1 MVRIR
6 NGIEE
11 QPCIAGASHYAVH
24 QFETHKKGHSERGPI
39 TKQIVTC
46 LKCGASK
53 TNRAIGGRA
62 D

>member
-24 QFETHKKGHSERGPI
+24 QYETHKRGKSERAPI

-46 LKCGASK
+46 LKCGASRI
-53 TNRAIGGRA
+53 TRPERS
-62 D
+62 

>member
-53 TNRAIGGRA
+53 TTKASQS
-62 D
+62 